1 MFEVDFKMLDIVYF
15 DHTQDGF
22 AERGWLALGFAEHR
36 CVIRRVHA
44 HGSQRALSKN
54 FKSLSI
60 TGTRKVLR

>member
-1 MFEVDFKMLDIVYF
+1 MIEKHKLMQYSMFEIDFKMLDIVYF

-44 HGSQRALSKN
+44 HEVTTCTFQKL
-54 FKSLSI
+54 
-60 TGTRKVLR
+60 